1 MTAYIVAIREKTH
14 DPEALKAY
22 AAGAGKARIEGMKV
36 LAAYGATETLEG
48 PAAEG
53 VVLLQFPDAA
63 AAKAWYGSP
72 AYQEARKHRFQ
83 GADYRFIMFEGL

>member
-36 LAAYGATETLEG
+36 LAAYGAIETLEG
-48 PAAEG
+48 PAVEG
-53 VVLLQFPDAA
+53 VVLL
-63 AAKAWYGSP
+63 
-72 AYQEARKHRFQ
+72 
-83 GADYRFIMFEGL
+83 